1 MSTIIT
7 TSTTS
12 TTGFELIV
20 KDENGKVTTTM
31 PIDDIVDNGKTLVLP
46 ENPSNRKYFN
56 IEKVKKAGG
65 TVELT
70 YKPTKTLTT
79 GPRKSLEDYM
89 TEEEKATI
97 AKIEA
102 DAKAR
107 RDAEREANKKPAK
120 KSNKTLAAEYQVLV
134 EALKAAGMTEE
145 QIAKMIEGEE
155 A

>member
-1 MSTIIT
+1 MTTYIT

-20 KDENGKVTTTM
+20 KDESGKVTTTM
-31 PIDDIVDNGKTLVLP
+31 PIVDTADEGKTLVLP

-56 IEKVKKAGG
+56 IEKVNKAGG
-65 TVELT
+65 TIELT
-70 YKPTKTLTT
+70 YKATKTLTT

-97 AKIEA
+97 AQIEA
-102 DAKAR
+102 NAKAR
-107 RDAEREANKKPAK
+107 RDTEREANKKPTK
-120 KSNKTLAAEYQVLV
+120 KSNKALAAEYQALI
-134 EALKAAGMTEE
+134 EALKAAGMTDE
-145 QIAKMIEGEE
+145 QIAKMIGGEE

>member
-12 TTGFELIV
+12 TTGFELHI
-20 KDENGKVTTTM
+20 KDELGNVTSVL
-31 PIDDIVDNGKTLVLP
+31 PIVDTADEGKTLVLP

-56 IEKVKKAGG
+56 IEKVNRAGG
-65 TVELT
+65 SIELT
-70 YKPTKTLTT
+70 YKATKTLTT

-97 AKIEA
+97 AQIEA
-102 DAKAR
+102 NAKAR
-107 RDAEREANKKPAK
+107 RDAEKEANKKPAK
-120 KSNKTLAAEYQVLV
+120 KSNKVLAAEYQALI
-134 EALKAAGMTEE
+134 EALKTAGMTEE
-145 QIAKMIEGEE
+145 QIAKMIGEE